1 MTKKKKSNFKILIM
15 GLPGSGKTY
24 LARRIVKL
32 LNADWFNADKIRGDY
47 DDWDFSNAG
56 IIRQVKR
63 MKKLAD
69 SSKKKFVVADF
80 ICPIKKQIEIF
91 KPNFII
97 WMDTIKKSKYQRMNK
112 LFSKPK
118 KYDLRI
124 EEKNLKINLMQF
136 NDKFFGYK
144 WENTLPT
151 IQMMG
156 RFQPWHY
163 GHRKLFE
170 KCILKTGQVNIMV
183 KNVKKNKNNPYSF
196 LQVKKK
202 IGQDLLYFKKRI
214 KITKVPEIVE
224 ICYGRKVGYK
234 VKKIK
239 LNPKIEKISATSI
252 RNSLRKKN

>member
-1 MTKKKKSNFKILIM
+1 M

-24 LARRIVKL
+24 LAQRIVKL
-32 LNADWFNADKIRGDY
+32 LNADWFNADKIRGAHN
-47 DDWDFSNAG
+47 DWDFSNVG

-69 SSKKKFVVADF
+69 NSKKKFVVADF

-97 WMDTIKKSKYQRMNK
+97 WMDTIKKSKYPRMNK
-112 LFSKPK
+112 IFSKPK
-118 KYDLRI
+118 KYDLRLK
-124 EEKNLKINLMQF
+124 EKNLKINLMQF
-136 NDKFFGYK
+136 EDKLFGYK
-144 WENTLPT
+144 WENTSPT
-151 IQMMG
+151 IQLMG

-170 KCILKTGQVNIMV
+170 KCVLKTGQVNIMV

-196 LQVKKK
+196 LAVKKK
-202 IGQDLLYFKKRI
+202 IGQDLSYFKKRI

-234 VKKIK
+234 VKKIN
-239 LNPKIEKISATSI
+239 LSSNIEKISATSI
-252 RNSLRKKN
+252 RNKLRKKK

>member
-202 IGQDLLYFKKRI
+202 IDQDLLYFKKRI